1 MAKTGTTASMMRVA
15 LQPLKS
21 MSALL
26 TPPEAPLS
34 QSVGVEFQR
43 MRNEVWNKTLPEGW
57 IVVSGERQDNL
68 ELNMFTS
75 QFRNGV
81 RVVKTIIIERNL
93 QLQARVHNVQVPVHF
108 FRGCCGR
115 STSIDN
121 GSVRSFEELV
131 EILQYFRKCTMCKG
145 LTNSDYSALPQ
156 QVYNAK
162 REVIGRTEEV
172 SSDADGACT
181 LQIKRSLL
189 CVGVLRHNLSKSG
202 SKEQSCPSCS
212 SMKNTLDVAL
222 HRLKKTIDTTFPD
235 KNNHTSSRSTAN
247 WRFLGTEEKRERE
260 LDERKRRINTKK
272 EEISEAKV

>member
-1 MAKTGTTASMMRVA
+1 MRFEVLLPVKLYRWVPLIYISVNFCIAAYYSNLRLVSPSTSEQPMAKTGTTASMMRVP

-34 QSVGVEFQR
+34 QSVGEEFQR

-108 FRGCCGR
+108 
-115 STSIDN
+115 
-121 GSVRSFEELV
+121 
-131 EILQYFRKCTMCKG
+131 
-145 LTNSDYSALPQ
+145 
-156 QVYNAK
+156 
-162 REVIGRTEEV
+162 
-172 SSDADGACT
+172 
-181 LQIKRSLL
+181 SLAV
-189 CVGVLRHNLSKSG
+189 VGVLVLTMVQCEVLRSWSKF
-202 SKEQSCPSCS
+202 C
-212 SMKNTLDVAL
+212 NT
-222 HRLKKTIDTTFPD
+222 
-235 KNNHTSSRSTAN
+235 SRN
-247 WRFLGTEEKRERE
+247 VLC
-260 LDERKRRINTKK
+260 
-272 EEISEAKV
+272 AKA

>member
-26 TPPEAPLS
+26 TPPEAPPFT
-34 QSVGVEFQR
+34 VCRCGIEFQR

-108 FRGCCGR
+108 FRGCFGR

-121 GSVRSFEELV
+121 GS
-131 EILQYFRKCTMCKG
+131 
-145 LTNSDYSALPQ
+145 
-156 QVYNAK
+156 
-162 REVIGRTEEV
+162 
-172 SSDADGACT
+172 
-181 LQIKRSLL
+181 
-189 CVGVLRHNLSKSG
+189 
-202 SKEQSCPSCS
+202 
-212 SMKNTLDVAL
+212 
-222 HRLKKTIDTTFPD
+222 
-235 KNNHTSSRSTAN
+235 
-247 WRFLGTEEKRERE
+247 
-260 LDERKRRINTKK
+260 
-272 EEISEAKV
+272 

>member
-1 MAKTGTTASMMRVA
+1 MMRVA

-43 MRNEVWNKTLPEGW
+43 MRNEVWNKTLREGW

-115 STSIDN
+115 P
-121 GSVRSFEELV
+121 EYL
-131 EILQYFRKCTMCKG
+131 Y
-145 LTNSDYSALPQ
+145 
-156 QVYNAK
+156 
-162 REVIGRTEEV
+162 
-172 SSDADGACT
+172 
-181 LQIKRSLL
+181 
-189 CVGVLRHNLSKSG
+189 
-202 SKEQSCPSCS
+202 
-212 SMKNTLDVAL
+212 
-222 HRLKKTIDTTFPD
+222 
-235 KNNHTSSRSTAN
+235 
-247 WRFLGTEEKRERE
+247 
-260 LDERKRRINTKK
+260 
-272 EEISEAKV
+272 